1 MFPHFNSS
9 NFLSSKFAPIIFF
22 TIVFALY
29 LTIGILKREGILLGS
44 DEYTL
49 NYVLDG
55 DTIDVSQYKKSYR
68 VRYIGIDTPEIDH
81 PLQGKVGQCY
91 GNESKSFNEKLLKS
105 AKKLKLVRDKTDKDI
120 YGRLLRYVY
129 VDNIFV
135 NEEIIKN
142 GYAYVLN
149 IPPNSSLKDTFQKAK
164 DNAKESNIGVWVYC
178 AYDDKRAK

>member
-1 MFPHFNSS
+1 MFPNFNKS
-9 NFLSSKFAPIIFF
+9 NFLLSKFAPIIFF
-22 TIVFALY
+22 TIVFFVY
-29 LTIGILKREGILLGS
+29 LSIGILKKEGIILGS

-55 DTIDVSQYKKSYR
+55 DTIDVSQYGKSYR

-81 PLQGKVGQCY
+81 PQQGKVGQCY
-91 GNESKSFNEKLLKS
+91 GNEAKSFNEKLLKS
-105 AKKLKLVRDKTDKDI
+105 AKKLKLVKDKTDKDV

-129 VDNIFV
+129 IDNIFV

-149 IPPNSSLKDTFQKAK
+149 IPPNSSLKDTFENAKNTAK
-164 DNAKESNIGVWVYC
+164 DNNKGVWVYC
-178 AYDDKRAK
+178 AYEDKRAK